1 MLVYV
6 AHRYSNDKR
15 NIEKARKIT
24 HDLAV
29 ADRANTYVCPLL
41 CFSYLRYNEIGYD
54 EEIGMCTDLLG
65 ECAKMIVASEISR
78 GVQLEIDYCKEWDI
92 PVEYRIPTRKSIL
105 TKIRRAIGTFRFS
118 LWLKTHKLFRKQ

>member
-6 AHRYSNDKR
+6 AHCYSADKR
-15 NIEKARKIT
+15 NIKRARKIT

-78 GVQLEIDYCKEWDI
+78 GVQLEIDFCNEWDI
-92 PVEYRIPTRKSIL
+92 PIEFYKPKVETIWQRIY
-105 TKIRRAIGTFRFS
+105 
-118 LWLKTHKLFRKQ
+118 HKLFPI